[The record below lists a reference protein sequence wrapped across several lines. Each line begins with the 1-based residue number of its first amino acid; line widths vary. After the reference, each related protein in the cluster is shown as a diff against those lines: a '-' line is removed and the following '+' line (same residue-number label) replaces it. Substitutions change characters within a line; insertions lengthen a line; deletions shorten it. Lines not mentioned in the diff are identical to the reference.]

1 MVVEVESFTKAETL
15 KIFDGL
21 SLHQAEVLSVV
32 GGLDWAEVDS
42 LDWTGDLVNHMNPE
56 VGRLVFCTFSD
67 VGLEARM
74 SDLVVVDAGDRLV
87 VVVSIV
93 DFLKGR

>member
-15 KIFDGL
+15 KIFDGR

-32 GGLDWAEVDS
+32 GGLDGAEVDS

-56 VGRLVFCTFSD
+56 VGRLVSLTFSD

-74 SDLVVVDAGDRLV
+74 SDLVVVDGGGGLV